1 VIAAALAVFWLKP
14 RVTRLLK
21 KQAELEVASATS
33 TTQGA
38 TAHTPAAD

>member
-21 KQAELEVASATS
+21 KQEAEVAGATS
-33 TTQGA
+33 QTQGV
-38 TAHTPAAD
+38 TADKPEAE